1 MDKII
6 VLNSSSDR
14 TYKKKIKECMK
25 GDEYQLSPPILNENS
40 FLVVKIGLEDE
51 WQSFLHCFVKDDIL
65 TFASGFTNSKFR
77 RRGLSTELRLWVINN
92 IKNITKI
99 ESLTMPGSHSAS
111 LLEKLDFHK
120 EDNKMVKYIK

>member
-1 MDKII
+1 MDTII
-6 VLNSSSDR
+6 VLNSPGDR
-14 TYKKKIKECMK
+14 TYKKKLKECMK

-40 FLVVKIGLEDE
+40 FLVVKIGLKSE

-65 TFASGFTNSKFR
+65 TFATGFTKSKFR
-77 RRGLSTELRLWVINN
+77 RRGLSTELRVWANNN
-92 IKNITKI
+92 IKNVNKI

-120 EDNKMVKYIK
+120 ENNKMTKYIK

>member
-6 VLNSSSDR
+6 VLNDSRDR

-51 WQSFLHCFVKDDIL
+51 WQSFLHCFVNNGIL

-77 RRGLSTELRLWVINN
+77 RRGLSTELRVWIINN
-92 IKNITKI
+92 IKNINKI
-99 ESLTMPGSHSAS
+99 ESLTMPESHSAS
-111 LLEKLDFHK
+111 LLEKLNFHK
-120 EDNKMVKYIK
+120 EGNKMVRYIK

>member
-6 VLNSSSDR
+6 VFNNSRDR
-14 TYKKKIKECMK
+14 TYKKKIKQCMK

-40 FLVVKIGLEDE
+40 FLIVKVSLEDE
-51 WQSFLHCFVKDDIL
+51 WQSFLHCVIKDNIL
-65 TFASGFTNSKFR
+65 IFASGFTNSKFR

-92 IKNITKI
+92 IKNINKI